1 LINSYQL
8 DGKKIEDGFFPMFPF
23 NEYVNYLKFIEFQK
37 IDRYPKAR
45 KKDTKAKGVFKYV
58 YKEIKISLFA

>member
-1 LINSYQL
+1 
-8 DGKKIEDGFFPMFPF
+8 MFPF

-58 YKEIKISLFA
+58 YIRK